1 MSKHKQYDA
10 EYKRQTVEYILEQRK
25 SVAQVAR
32 ELDISAN
39 TLHGWIKQYK
49 KQNPS
54 QFSQEIGLDSLDE
67 RDLRELQ
74 KRIRDLE
81 EENAILKKAMH
92 IFAKDRK

>member
-1 MSKHKQYDA
+1 MQKKQYDK
-10 EYKRQTVEYILEQRK
+10 EFKIQTVQMIREQGK

-32 ELDISAN
+32 ELGINKN
-39 TLHGWIKQYK
+39 TLHRWMDEYA
-49 KQNPS
+49 
-54 QFSQEIGLDSLDE
+54 LDRNQAFPGSGHQRPEDQAF
-67 RDLRELQ
+67 RELQ